1 MWNTLR
7 TAIIDKLNGA
17 EVTKVAVA
25 YRTDR
30 SELSSFPAA
39 IVTPSDKQADFHSSN
54 QDRRVYAFIVRV
66 YYPFVLG
73 QDEADIALEVALDE
87 LEEVFNERETLGDS
101 CLWVQPVP
109 SSWGYLERDKNYY
122 RVAELVLRCVVQK

>member
-17 EVTKVAVA
+17 EVTKIASA

-30 SELSSFPAA
+30 SGLNSFPSA
-39 IVTPSDKQADFHSSN
+39 IITPSEKSADFHSTA
-54 QDRRVYAFIVRV
+54 QDRRVYAFVVRV
-66 YYPFVLG
+66 FYPFTEG
-73 QDEADIALEVALDE
+73 QDEADMALEVALDE
-87 LEEVFNERETLGDS
+87 LEEVFNQRETLGNA
-101 CLWVQPVP
+101 CLWVEPVP
-109 SSWGYLERDKNYY
+109 SQWGYVERDKNFY